1 MGLFSELTKKVGS
14 NFQIGPQTMIPKLVI
29 GINQVDNL
37 GEWDDAINQPTDK
50 TEKIIKLRAKDIIRK
65 LSTGEHSASSKQIE
79 YYSALRA
86 YRLPWVIN
94 KIVHCSKAIVRCR
107 PVDIND
113 PKVSPGMSQEDR
125 EWIGEQL
132 AKRREKYKKLNLDA
146 LVEKLLADLPE
157 EKANELARI
166 YAEKKQEPIKV
177 AILGQAGVGKTTTV
191 NNLFN
196 ANFKTSRTI
205 VGTDKA
211 QYKDFELEDGSIITI
226 IDLPGYGRSVAEDKE
241 YKNIYIEE
249 LKKSDIIL
257 LIVQANDKALVD
269 DQYMIECLYE
279 WSKEGLI

>member
-37 GEWDDAINQPTDK
+37 GPWDDAINQPTDE
-50 TEKIIKLRAKDIIRK
+50 TEKIIKIRAKDIIQK

-113 PKVSPGMSQEDR
+113 PRVSPGMSEEDR
-125 EWIGEQL
+125 EWISKEL
-132 AKRREKYKKLNLDA
+132 AKRREKYKKLNLDSLIA
-146 LVEKLLADLPE
+146 KLMADLPE
-157 EKANELARI
+157 EKAKELERL
-166 YAEKKQEPIKV
+166 YTQKKQEPIKV

-196 ANFKTSRTI
+196 ANFKTSRTV

-226 IDLPGYGRSVAEDKE
+226 IDLPGYGRSVADDKE
-241 YKNIYIEE
+241 YQKIYIEE
-249 LKKSDIIL
+249 LKKADVIL
-257 LIVQANDKALVD
+257 LIVQANEKALVD

-279 WSKEGLI
+279 WSKENLI